1 MGPCAVGYPSLPKLW
16 GSWRHEVNWVF
27 VPLSSPSGFWVCYQ
41 RCVEQLGPVSLRGSW
56 SHFSYP
62 RCHSHKAPGHP
73 GAGDI
78 ARLLDSAS
86 PPHAMPPL
94 WHSSLRVHPPT
105 LSMPNSLAPKSEIC
119 RTEETWQKSGYFIHF
134 FYLFF
139 QYLRERD
146 RQHRNLFSL

>member
-1 MGPCAVGYPSLPKLW
+1 MPIFCSWQSLVTLFAPREDLLVDHPFPWTRIHQRKILTNGSLCSGYPSLPKLW

-86 PPHAMPPL
+86 PPTPCPL
-94 WHSSLRVHPPT
+94 FGTHL
-105 LSMPNSLAPKSEIC
+105 
-119 RTEETWQKSGYFIHF
+119 
-134 FYLFF
+134 
-139 QYLRERD
+139 
-146 RQHRNLFSL
+146 